1 VYYSKKSG
9 NRYLP
14 VMATCQYNTAHC
26 ASCGD
31 GNSCQD
37 FPIVSCEAL
46 HHMCKV
52 VQIGLMECLFAL
64 PSEGIP
70 EEAMRTDCMQDSLLS
85 LDNRITL

>member
-1 VYYSKKSG
+1 
-9 NRYLP
+9 
-14 VMATCQYNTAHC
+14 M
-26 ASCGD
+26 
-31 GNSCQD
+31 
-37 FPIVSCEAL
+37 SCEAL

-85 LDNRITL
+85 LDNRTTL